1 MSPVCHS
8 SIEAAVD
15 RLLRRNAQLH
25 DLCHQLMAEQEDWQQ
40 QRRELLAEIEGLLT
54 DLERLQENCL

>member
-1 MSPVCHS
+1 
-8 SIEAAVD
+8 
-15 RLLRRNAQLH
+15 
-25 DLCHQLMAEQEDWQQ
+25 MAEQEDWQQ